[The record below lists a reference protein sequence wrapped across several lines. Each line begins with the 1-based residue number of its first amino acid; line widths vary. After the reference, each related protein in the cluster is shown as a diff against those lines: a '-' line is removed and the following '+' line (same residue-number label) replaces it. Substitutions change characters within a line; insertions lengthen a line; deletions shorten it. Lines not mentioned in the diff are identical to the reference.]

1 MKAVVAAFNQ
11 EKALVGAFSV
21 ITNLRMDFFEALV
34 IMSTHGWAR
43 HQHNWAAELS
53 RVLRRSDLTPD
64 SVNVSI
70 QNSIFKQGHCQ
81 PFQQFYIQFRF
92 QNPGSIRN
100 LQSLAQFYQHCSLN
114 PLNKLWNRSKSLLF
128 LLYFQRILDI
138 MLIFRISSKHSP
150 VEISHTLC
158 FHFVSKNVKYSKLFK
173 TCHHQITRNVK
184 KNGGE
189 RRK

>member
-1 MKAVVAAFNQ
+1 M
-11 EKALVGAFSV
+11 G
-21 ITNLRMDFFEALV
+21 TNWCDNVHPWLGQTPAQL
-34 IMSTHGWAR
+34 GCWAEQSPPPIR
-43 HQHNWAAELS
+43 P
-53 RVLRRSDLTPD
+53 PD

-189 RRK
+189 RRKWIHF